1 VTDCRRCLAF
11 RYQERRAEEHK
22 REIMFGLTA
31 PELARTQFGFTIAF
45 HIIFLAVT
53 IWALSM
59 LALGAVAGLFR
70 IMMAC
75 AGLTL

>member
-1 VTDCRRCLAF
+1 
-11 RYQERRAEEHK
+11 
-22 REIMFGLTA
+22 MFGLTA

-59 LALGAVAGLFR
+59 LALGAVAGLLR

>member
-1 VTDCRRCLAF
+1 
-11 RYQERRAEEHK
+11 
-22 REIMFGLTA
+22 MFGLTA
-31 PELARTQFGFTIAF
+31 LELARIQFGFTIAF

-53 IWALSM
+53 IWAPSM